1 MARKEEQRAKVGE
14 GVSGRE
20 SRERRG
26 EYKEGGGDGGGREVE
41 DAEEDFNRTQG
52 LK

>member
-1 MARKEEQRAKVGE
+1 MGGE
-14 GVSGRE
+14 GVSG
-20 SRERRG
+20 ERKQGKERG
-26 EYKEGGGDGGGREVE
+26 GYRGRRHGGGREVE